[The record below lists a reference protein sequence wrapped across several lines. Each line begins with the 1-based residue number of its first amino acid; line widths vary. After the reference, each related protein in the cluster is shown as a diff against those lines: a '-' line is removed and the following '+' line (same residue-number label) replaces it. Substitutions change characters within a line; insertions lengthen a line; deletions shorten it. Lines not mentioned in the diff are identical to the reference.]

1 MKMFR
6 PPGLWRT
13 PDAGGYVPE
22 KSEVLAGNRAR
33 HRASAMMLT
42 WTLML
47 LAAAFEVA
55 GDALIRHGLVSG
67 ASLYVLLGFLVLG
80 SYGIIVNLVGLD
92 FARLLGAYVGWFAA
106 VSIIVGRLVF
116 DSRLTP
122 SLLAGLALVLAG
134 SLVIQ
139 LGERVPGP

>member
-1 MKMFR
+1 M
-6 PPGLWRT
+6 T
-13 PDAGGYVPE
+13 
-22 KSEVLAGNRAR
+22 
-33 HRASAMMLT
+33 LT

-55 GDALIRHGLVSG
+55 GDALIRHGLTSG
-67 ASLYVLLGFLVLG
+67 ANLYVLIGFLVLG